1 MVSLVRCLCVLIR
14 IAFFTL
20 MERKLLGYIQI
31 RKGPNKVGLIGLP
44 QPLADA
50 VKLFLKEQS
59 RPVLS
64 NFLPYLLSPLFRLV
78 LSLLVWVVYPFSGNF
93 MYVAL
98 GLVFY
103 LCVISLNVYG
113 TMVSGWG
120 SNSKYS
126 LLGALRAVAQT
137 ISYEVR
143 LIMVLLGPVLLFGSY
158 DLIFFE
164 VTFNRKSWVGLMILP
179 LVFIW
184 GISAVAETNRAPFD
198 FAEGESELVSG
209 FNVEYRAGG
218 FALIFIA
225 EYTRILAIS
234 ILSVRLFCC
243 GSSFFFSSFYFFCL
257 KVLFLALVF
266 VWIRGAYPR
275 YRYDLLINLAWK
287 VFLPVR
293 LFYLLFVLG
302 VLRVLCII
310 II

>member
-1 MVSLVRCLCVLIR
+1 MQKIIILGLRRQRDTDILLTWYDCFYLHGFTDEVDNFFFLYFGGRIYALDLSSNYGSLDPRIMLIIGFFVVSLVRCLCVLIR

-113 TMVSGWG
+113 TMVSG
-120 SNSKYS
+120 
-126 LLGALRAVAQT
+126 
-137 ISYEVR
+137 
-143 LIMVLLGPVLLFGSY
+143 
-158 DLIFFE
+158 
-164 VTFNRKSWVGLMILP
+164 
-179 LVFIW
+179 
-184 GISAVAETNRAPFD
+184 
-198 FAEGESELVSG
+198 
-209 FNVEYRAGG
+209 
-218 FALIFIA
+218 
-225 EYTRILAIS
+225 
-234 ILSVRLFCC
+234 
-243 GSSFFFSSFYFFCL
+243 
-257 KVLFLALVF
+257 
-266 VWIRGAYPR
+266 
-275 YRYDLLINLAWK
+275 
-287 VFLPVR
+287 
-293 LFYLLFVLG
+293 
-302 VLRVLCII
+302 
-310 II
+310 